1 MDKQIIGIVA
11 GILTSTSLIPQAV
24 KSWKDK
30 KASDVSYLMFFILL
44 AGNGLWAWYGIL
56 LQDWPIII
64 TNAFAFLMDLLMISL
79 KWKFAKN
86 EK

>member
-30 KASDVSYLMFFILL
+30 KASDVSYLFYLISREWSLGLVWHFTPGL
-44 AGNGLWAWYGIL
+44 ADYHNQRVCISNGF
-56 LQDWPIII
+56 
-64 TNAFAFLMDLLMISL
+64 TND
-79 KWKFAKN
+79 
-86 EK
+86 